1 MTETETVFERQY
13 WERMKRDNELHAA
26 GLSAYNAAI
35 DAAAT
40 QFDCEIAYETA
51 YDAEQARQK
60 AAALTAYDWHS
71 EGLRMDE
78 QSDERADAAE
88 RAYNAALERGGS
100 QDDWDA
106 AAETAYNECALRQ
119 RQAAEQEYQDNHR

>member
-1 MTETETVFERQY
+1 MTETVFERQY
-13 WERMKRDNELHAA
+13 RERMERADELHAA
-26 GLSAYNAAI
+26 GLSAYNVASSAG
-35 DAAAT
+35 AP
-40 QFDCEIAYETA
+40 QFDCETAYETA

-100 QDDWDA
+100 QDECNA
-106 AAETAYNECALRQ
+106 AAETAYDECATRQ